1 MKLIKSTKANIN
13 YLAKVIDI
21 TNFLPHPNAERMKIA
36 QVGGY
41 KVCVGIDEPAGR
53 YVYFPVNSEIN
64 PNLLSYCNLYR
75 HTEKNANTEKA
86 GFFNDNGRV
95 TAIKLRGFPS
105 EGFLL
110 PYEQLENFIAD
121 TLNLKLDNIE
131 DNTDFDIASE
141 GNKEFWICKKY
152 IVVRHLTQGQSGS
165 GKRQKNISR
174 FNKVID
180 TQFHFHY
187 DTVRIQNDKWA
198 IAPNDLI
205 SLSEK
210 IHGTSGISTYVLC
223 KKRPTIWNKIKGWF
237 GSENTYYDYLYASR
251 TVVKNAFGV
260 VESIHPKFIN
270 SYSILNKFFSRT
282 RVKPINKGGYC
293 GCDIWAEADKI
304 VRPHLQK
311 GMTIYYEIVGFLP
324 TGGYIQKNY
333 DYGCVP
339 PEKDESFTHEKHFKV
354 RVYRIT
360 ITNVDGYV
368 HEFSAKEVQEW
379 CKAND
384 LIPVTEY
391 YYGYA
396 KDLYNIPIDDNWTD
410 AFWDTMA
417 NDKNFYMECNSP
429 SCINKVPHEGLVIKK
444 EDMRSRA
451 WKLKCFAF
459 LNGEQKEL
467 DAGIENIEDN
477 A

>member
-41 KVCVGIDEPAGR
+41 KVCVGIDEPIGR

-75 HTEKNANTEKA
+75 HTEKNTNTEKA

-110 PYEQLENFIAD
+110 PFEQLENFIAD
-121 TLNLKLDNIE
+121 TLNLKLSDIE
-131 DNTDFDIASE
+131 NNTDFDIAVE

-152 IVVRHLTQGQSGS
+152 IVVHQTAQGQSNS
-165 GKRQKNISR
+165 NKRQKKVAR

-180 TQFHFHY
+180 TQFHYHY
-187 DTVRIQNDKWA
+187 DTVRVQNDKWA
-198 IAPNDLI
+198 IAPDDMI
-205 SLSEK
+205 SVTEK
-210 IHGTSGISTYVLC
+210 VHGTSGISAYVLC
-223 KKRPTIWNKIKGWF
+223 KEKPSLINKIKGWF
-237 GSENTYYDYLYASR
+237 GNTNIKYDYLYSSR
-251 TVVKNAFGV
+251 SVIKNAT
-260 VESIHPKFIN
+260 ETTNP
-270 SYSILNKFFSRT
+270 
-282 RVKPINKGGYC
+282 GGYYS
-293 GCDIWAEADKI
+293 CDIWAEADKI
-304 VRPHLQK
+304 IRPHLQK

-324 TGGYIQKNY
+324 TGKYIQKNY
-333 DYGCVP
+333 DYGCIP
-339 PEKDESFTHEKHFKV
+339 PEAGEPFTHEKHFKV

-360 ITNVDGYV
+360 MVNVDGYI

-396 KDLYNIPIDDNWTD
+396 KDLYNIPVDDNWTD

-417 NDKNFYMECNSP
+417 NDKNFYMERNSP
-429 SCINKVPHEGLVIKK
+429 SCSNKVPHEGLVIKK

-467 DAGIENIEDN
+467 DAGEENIEDN

>member
-21 TNFLPHPNAERMKIA
+21 TNFLPHPNADRMKIA

-64 PNLLSYCNLYR
+64 PNILSYCNLYR

-121 TLNLKLDNIE
+121 TLNLKLSDIE
-131 DNTDFDIASE
+131 NNTDFDVAIE
-141 GNKEFWICKKY
+141 GDKEFWICKKY
-152 IVVRHLTQGQSGS
+152 IVVHHITQGQSNS
-165 GKRQKNISR
+165 NKRQKKVAR

-198 IAPNDLI
+198 ITPDDII
-205 SLSEK
+205 SITEK
-210 IHGTSGISTYVLC
+210 IHGTSGISAYVLC
-223 KKRPTIWNKIKGWF
+223 KKKPSLINKIKGWF
-237 GSENTYYDYLYASR
+237 GNTNIEYDYLYSSR
-251 TVVKNAFGV
+251 SVIKNAA
-260 VESIHPKFIN
+260 EATNP
-270 SYSILNKFFSRT
+270 
-282 RVKPINKGGYC
+282 GGYY

-324 TGGYIQKNY
+324 TGRYIQKNY
-333 DYGCVP
+333 DYGCIP
-339 PEKDESFTHEKHFKV
+339 PEAGELFTHEKHFKV

-360 ITNVDGYV
+360 MTNVDGYV

-379 CKAND
+379 CKVNN

-410 AFWDTMA
+410 TFWDTMA
-417 NDKNFYMECNSP
+417 NDKNFYMECDSP
-429 SCINKVPHEGLVIKK
+429 SCSNNVAHEGLVIKK
-444 EDMRSRA
+444 EDMISRA
-451 WKLKCFAF
+451 WKLKCFYF

-467 DAGIENIEDN
+467 DAGEENIEDN

>member
-21 TNFLPHPNAERMKIA
+21 TNFLPHPNADRMKIA

-121 TLNLKLDNIE
+121 TLNLKLSNVE
-131 DNTDFDIASE
+131 NNTDFDVAVE
-141 GNKEFWICKKY
+141 GNKELWICKKY
-152 IVVRHLTQGQSGS
+152 IVVHHISQGQSNS
-165 GKRQKNISR
+165 NKRQKKVAR

-198 IAPNDLI
+198 IIPNDLI
-205 SLSEK
+205 SITEK
-210 IHGTSGISTYVLC
+210 IHGTSGISAYVLC
-223 KKRPTIWNKIKGWF
+223 KKKPSLINKIKGWF
-237 GSENTYYDYLYASR
+237 GNTNIEYDYLYSSR
-251 TVVKNAFGV
+251 SVIKNAT
-260 VESIHPKFIN
+260 EITNP
-270 SYSILNKFFSRT
+270 
-282 RVKPINKGGYC
+282 GGYY

-304 VRPHLQK
+304 IRPHLQK

-324 TGGYIQKNY
+324 TGRYIQKNY

-339 PEKDESFTHEKHFKV
+339 PEAGEPFTHEKHFKV

-360 ITNVDGYV
+360 MTNVDGYV

-391 YYGYA
+391 FYGYA
-396 KDLYNIPIDDNWTD
+396 KDLYNIPIDNNWTD
-410 AFWDTMA
+410 TFWDTMA
-417 NDKNFYMECNSP
+417 NDKNFYMECDSP
-429 SCINKVPHEGLVIKK
+429 SCINKVAHEGLVIKK

-467 DAGIENIEDN
+467 DAGEENIEDN

>member
-1 MKLIKSTKANIN
+1 MKLTKATKANIN

-21 TNFLPHPNAERMKIA
+21 TNFLPHPNADRMKIA

-64 PNLLSYCNLYR
+64 SNLLSYCNLYR

-110 PYEQLENFIAD
+110 PFEQLENFIAD
-121 TLNLKLDNIE
+121 TLNLKLSNVE
-131 DNTDFDIASE
+131 NNTDFDIAVE
-141 GNKEFWICKKY
+141 GDKEFWICKKY
-152 IVVRHLTQGQSGS
+152 IVVHHTAQGQSNS
-165 GKRQKNISR
+165 NKRQKKVAR

-198 IAPNDLI
+198 IIPNDLI
-205 SLSEK
+205 SITEK
-210 IHGTSGISTYVLC
+210 IHGTSGISAYVLC
-223 KKRPTIWNKIKGWF
+223 KKKPTLINKIKKWF
-237 GSENTYYDYLYASR
+237 SDPGIEYDYLYASR
-251 TVVKNAFGV
+251 SVIKNAR
-260 VESIHPKFIN
+260 ETTHS
-270 SYSILNKFFSRT
+270 
-282 RVKPINKGGYC
+282 GGYY

-304 VRPHLQK
+304 FRPHLQK

-324 TGGYIQKNY
+324 TGRYIQKNY

-339 PEKDESFTHEKHFKV
+339 PEAGEPFTHEKHFKV

-360 ITNVDGYV
+360 MTNVDGYV

-391 YYGYA
+391 FYGYA
-396 KDLYNIPIDDNWTD
+396 KDLYNIPVDDNWTD
-410 AFWDTMA
+410 TFWDTMA
-417 NDKNFYMECNSP
+417 NDRNFYMECDSP
-429 SCINKVPHEGLVIKK
+429 SCINKVAHEGLVIKK
-444 EDMRSRA
+444 EDMISRA
-451 WKLKCFAF
+451 WKLKCFYF

-467 DAGIENIEDN
+467 DAGEENIEDN

>member
-41 KVCVGIDEPAGR
+41 KVCVGIDEPIGR

-75 HTEKNANTEKA
+75 HTEKNTNTEKA

-110 PYEQLENFIAD
+110 PFEQLENFIAD
-121 TLNLKLDNIE
+121 TLNLKLLDIE
-131 DNTDFDIASE
+131 NNTDFDIAVE

-152 IVVRHLTQGQSGS
+152 IVVHQTAQGQLNSN
-165 GKRQKNISR
+165 KRQKKVAR

-180 TQFHFHY
+180 TQFHYHY
-187 DTVRIQNDKWA
+187 DTVRVQNDKWA
-198 IAPNDLI
+198 IAPDDII
-205 SLSEK
+205 SVTEK
-210 IHGTSGISTYVLC
+210 VHGTSGISAYVLC
-223 KKRPTIWNKIKGWF
+223 KEKPSLINKIKGWF
-237 GSENTYYDYLYASR
+237 GNTNIKYDYLYSSR
-251 TVVKNAFGV
+251 SIIKNAT
-260 VESIHPKFIN
+260 ETTNP
-270 SYSILNKFFSRT
+270 
-282 RVKPINKGGYC
+282 GGYYS
-293 GCDIWAEADKI
+293 CDIWAEADKI
-304 VRPHLQK
+304 IRPHLQK

-324 TGGYIQKNY
+324 TGKYIQKNY
-333 DYGCVP
+333 DYGCIP
-339 PEKDESFTHEKHFKV
+339 PEAGEPFTHEKHFKV

-360 ITNVDGYV
+360 MVNVDGYI

-384 LIPVTEY
+384 LTPVTEY

-396 KDLYNIPIDDNWTD
+396 KDLYNIPVDDNWTD

-417 NDKNFYMECNSP
+417 NDKNFYMERNSP
-429 SCINKVPHEGLVIKK
+429 SCSNKVPHEGLVIKK

-467 DAGIENIEDN
+467 DAGEENIEDN

>member
-41 KVCVGIDEPAGR
+41 KVCVGIDEPIGR

-75 HTEKNANTEKA
+75 HTEKNTNTEKA

-110 PYEQLENFIAD
+110 PFEQLENFIAD
-121 TLNLKLDNIE
+121 TLNLKLSDIE
-131 DNTDFDIASE
+131 NNTDFDIAVE

-152 IVVRHLTQGQSGS
+152 IVVHQTAQGQPNSN
-165 GKRQKNISR
+165 KRQKKVAR

-180 TQFHFHY
+180 TQFHYHY
-187 DTVRIQNDKWA
+187 DTVRVQNDKWA
-198 IAPNDLI
+198 IVPDDII
-205 SLSEK
+205 SVTEK
-210 IHGTSGISTYVLC
+210 VHGTSGISAYVLC
-223 KKRPTIWNKIKGWF
+223 KEKPSLINKIKGWF
-237 GSENTYYDYLYASR
+237 GNTNIKYDYLYSSR
-251 TVVKNAFGV
+251 SVIKNAT
-260 VESIHPKFIN
+260 ETTNP
-270 SYSILNKFFSRT
+270 
-282 RVKPINKGGYC
+282 GGYYS
-293 GCDIWAEADKI
+293 CDIWAEADKI
-304 VRPHLQK
+304 IRPHLQK

-324 TGGYIQKNY
+324 TGKYIQKNY
-333 DYGCVP
+333 DYGCIP
-339 PEKDESFTHEKHFKV
+339 PEAGEPFTHEKHFKV

-360 ITNVDGYV
+360 MVNVDGYI

-384 LIPVTEY
+384 LTPVTEY

-396 KDLYNIPIDDNWTD
+396 KDLYNIPVDDNWTD

-417 NDKNFYMECNSP
+417 NDKNFYMERNSP
-429 SCINKVPHEGLVIKK
+429 SCSNKVPHEGLVIKK

>member
-53 YVYFPVNSEIN
+53 YIYFPVNSEIN

-75 HTEKNANTEKA
+75 HTEKNTNTEKA

-110 PYEQLENFIAD
+110 PYEQLENFISD

-141 GNKEFWICKKY
+141 ENKEFWICKKY
-152 IVVRHLTQGQSGS
+152 IVVHNFTSGQSNS
-165 GKRQKNISR
+165 NKKQKNISR

-198 IAPNDLI
+198 IIPNDLI
-205 SLSEK
+205 SITEK
-210 IHGTSGISTYVLC
+210 IHGTSGISAYVLC
-223 KKRPTIWNKIKGWF
+223 KKKPTLINKIKKWF
-237 GSENTYYDYLYASR
+237 SDPGIEYDYLYASR
-251 TVVKNAFGV
+251 SVIKNAT
-260 VESIHPKFIN
+260 ETTN
-270 SYSILNKFFSRT
+270 S
-282 RVKPINKGGYC
+282 GGYYS
-293 GCDIWAEADKI
+293 CDIWAEADKI
-304 VRPHLQK
+304 IRPHLQK

-324 TGGYIQKNY
+324 TGRYIQKNY

-339 PEKDESFTHEKHFKV
+339 PEAGEPFTHEKHFKV

-360 ITNVDGYV
+360 MTNVDGYV
-368 HEFSAKEVQEW
+368 HEFSAKEVQE
-379 CKAND
+379 
-384 LIPVTEY
+384 
-391 YYGYA
+391 
-396 KDLYNIPIDDNWTD
+396 
-410 AFWDTMA
+410 
-417 NDKNFYMECNSP
+417 
-429 SCINKVPHEGLVIKK
+429 
-444 EDMRSRA
+444 
-451 WKLKCFAF
+451 
-459 LNGEQKEL
+459 
-467 DAGIENIEDN
+467 
-477 A
+477 

>member
-13 YLAKVIDI
+13 YLAKVVNI

-36 QVGGY
+36 QAGGY
-41 KVCVGIDEPAGR
+41 KVCVGIDEPTGR

-64 PNLLSYCNLYR
+64 PHLLSYCNLYR

-121 TLNLKLDNIE
+121 TLNLKLINTE
-131 DNTDFDIASE
+131 DNTDFDVAVE
-141 GNKEFWICKKY
+141 KDKEFWICKKY
-152 IVVRHLTQGQSGS
+152 IIVHNISSEQSNS
-165 GKRQKNISR
+165 NKRQKRVSR

-180 TQFHFHY
+180 TQFKFHY

-198 IAPNDLI
+198 IEPNDLI
-205 SLSEK
+205 SITEK
-210 IHGTSGISTYVLC
+210 IHGTSGISAYVLC
-223 KKRPTIWNKIKGWF
+223 KKKPTLINKIKKWF
-237 GSENTYYDYLYASR
+237 GDPGIEYDYLYASR
-251 TVVKNAFGV
+251 SVIKNAT
-260 VESIHPKFIN
+260 ETTNP
-270 SYSILNKFFSRT
+270 
-282 RVKPINKGGYC
+282 GGYY
-293 GCDIWAEADKI
+293 GYDIWAEADKI
-304 VRPHLQK
+304 IRPHLQK

-324 TGGYIQKNY
+324 TGKYIQKNY
-333 DYGCVP
+333 DYECIS
-339 PEKDESFTHEKHFKV
+339 PEKGEPFTHEKHFKV

-360 ITNVDGYV
+360 MTNVDGYV

-379 CKAND
+379 CKTNN

-396 KDLYNIPIDDNWTD
+396 KDLYNIPVDDNWTD
-410 AFWDTMA
+410 IFWDTMA

-451 WKLKCFAF
+451 WKLKTFYF
-459 LNGEQKEL
+459 IRGESDDL
-467 DAGIENIEDN
+467 DAGISNIEDEN
-477 A
+477 

>member
-1 MKLIKSTKANIN
+1 MKLTKSTKANIN

-21 TNFLPHPNAERMKIA
+21 TNFLPHPNADRMKIA

-41 KVCVGIDEPAGR
+41 KVCVSIDEPAGR

-64 PNLLSYCNLYR
+64 PNILSYCNLYR

-110 PYEQLENFIAD
+110 PFEQLENFIAD
-121 TLNLKLDNIE
+121 TLNLKLSNVE
-131 DNTDFDIASE
+131 NNTDFDIAVE
-141 GNKEFWICKKY
+141 GDKEFWICKKY
-152 IVVRHLTQGQSGS
+152 IVVHHISQGQSNS
-165 GKRQKNISR
+165 NKRQKKVAR

-198 IAPNDLI
+198 IVPNDLI
-205 SLSEK
+205 SITEK
-210 IHGTSGISTYVLC
+210 IHGTSGISAYVLC
-223 KKRPTIWNKIKGWF
+223 KKKPSLINKIKGWF
-237 GSENTYYDYLYASR
+237 GNTNIEYDYLYSSR
-251 TVVKNAFGV
+251 SVIKNAT
-260 VESIHPKFIN
+260 EITNP
-270 SYSILNKFFSRT
+270 
-282 RVKPINKGGYC
+282 GGYY

-304 VRPHLQK
+304 IRPHLQK

-324 TGGYIQKNY
+324 TGRYIQKNY

-339 PEKDESFTHEKHFKV
+339 PEAGEPFTHEKHFKV

-360 ITNVDGYV
+360 MTNVDGYV

-391 YYGYA
+391 FYGYA
-396 KDLYNIPIDDNWTD
+396 KDLYNIPVDDNWTD
-410 AFWDTMA
+410 TFWDTMA

-429 SCINKVPHEGLVIKK
+429 SCINKVAHEGLVIKK

-467 DAGIENIEDN
+467 DAGEENIEDN

>member
-13 YLAKVIDI
+13 YLAKVVDI

-53 YVYFPVNSEIN
+53 YIYFPVNSEIN

-75 HTEKNANTEKA
+75 HAEKNANTEKA

-131 DNTDFDIASE
+131 NDTDFDVAVE

-152 IVVRHLTQGQSGS
+152 IIVHNLTSKQSTS
-165 GKRQKNISR
+165 NKRQKGVSR

-198 IAPNDLI
+198 ISPNDLI
-205 SLSEK
+205 SITEK
-210 IHGTSGISTYVLC
+210 IHGTSGISAYVLC
-223 KKRPTIWNKIKGWF
+223 KKKPTLINKIKKWF
-237 GSENTYYDYLYASR
+237 GDSGIQYDYLYASR
-251 TVVKNAFGV
+251 SVIKNAT
-260 VESIHPKFIN
+260 ETTNPS
-270 SYSILNKFFSRT
+270 
-282 RVKPINKGGYC
+282 GYYN
-293 GCDIWAEADKI
+293 CDIWAEADKI
-304 VRPHLQK
+304 IRPHLQK

-324 TGGYIQKNY
+324 TGSYIQKNY
-333 DYGCVP
+333 DYKCIS
-339 PEKDESFTHEKHFKV
+339 PEEGEPFTHEKHFKV

-360 ITNVDGYV
+360 MTNVDGYV

-379 CKAND
+379 CKANN

-391 YYGYA
+391 FYGYA

-410 AFWDTMA
+410 TFWDTMA

-444 EDMRSRA
+444 EDMISRA

>member
-41 KVCVGIDEPAGR
+41 KVCVGIDEPIGR

-75 HTEKNANTEKA
+75 HTEKNTNTEKA

-110 PYEQLENFIAD
+110 PFEQLENFIAD
-121 TLNLKLDNIE
+121 TLNLKLSDIE
-131 DNTDFDIASE
+131 NNTDFDIAVE

-152 IVVRHLTQGQSGS
+152 IVVHQTAQGQPNSN
-165 GKRQKNISR
+165 KRQKKVAR

-180 TQFHFHY
+180 TQFHYHY
-187 DTVRIQNDKWA
+187 DTVRVQNDKWA
-198 IAPNDLI
+198 IAPDDMI
-205 SLSEK
+205 SVTEK
-210 IHGTSGISTYVLC
+210 VHGTSGISAYVLC
-223 KKRPTIWNKIKGWF
+223 KEKPSLINKIKGWF
-237 GSENTYYDYLYASR
+237 GNTNIKYDYLYSSR
-251 TVVKNAFGV
+251 SVIKNAT
-260 VESIHPKFIN
+260 ETTNP
-270 SYSILNKFFSRT
+270 
-282 RVKPINKGGYC
+282 GGYYS
-293 GCDIWAEADKI
+293 CDIWAEADKI
-304 VRPHLQK
+304 IRPHLQK

-324 TGGYIQKNY
+324 TGKYIQKNY
-333 DYGCVP
+333 DYGCIP
-339 PEKDESFTHEKHFKV
+339 PEAGEPFTHEKHFKV

-360 ITNVDGYV
+360 MVNVDGYI

-396 KDLYNIPIDDNWTD
+396 KDLYNIPVDDNWTD

-417 NDKNFYMECNSP
+417 NDKNFYMERNSP
-429 SCINKVPHEGLVIKK
+429 SCSNKVPHEGLVIKK

-467 DAGIENIEDN
+467 DAGEENIEDN

>member
-41 KVCVGIDEPAGR
+41 KVCVGIDEPIGR

-75 HTEKNANTEKA
+75 HTEKNTNTEKA

-110 PYEQLENFIAD
+110 PFEQLENFIAD
-121 TLNLKLDNIE
+121 TLNLKLSDIE
-131 DNTDFDIASE
+131 NNTDFDIAVE
-141 GNKEFWICKKY
+141 GNKEFWICRKY
-152 IVVRHLTQGQSGS
+152 IVARHLTQGQSGS
-165 GKRQKNISR
+165 SKRQKKVAR

-180 TQFHFHY
+180 TQFHYHY
-187 DTVRIQNDKWA
+187 DTVRVQNDKWA
-198 IAPNDLI
+198 IAPDDMI
-205 SLSEK
+205 SVTEK
-210 IHGTSGISTYVLC
+210 VHGTSGISAYVLC
-223 KKRPTIWNKIKGWF
+223 KEKPSLINKIKGWF
-237 GSENTYYDYLYASR
+237 GNTNIKYDYLYSSR
-251 TVVKNAFGV
+251 SVIKNAT
-260 VESIHPKFIN
+260 ETTNP
-270 SYSILNKFFSRT
+270 
-282 RVKPINKGGYC
+282 GGYYS
-293 GCDIWAEADKI
+293 CDIWAEADKI
-304 VRPHLQK
+304 IRPHLRK

-324 TGGYIQKNY
+324 TGKYIQKNY

-339 PEKDESFTHEKHFKV
+339 PEAGEPFTHEKHFKV

-360 ITNVDGYV
+360 MVNVDGYI

-396 KDLYNIPIDDNWTD
+396 KDLYNIPVDDNWTD

-417 NDKNFYMECNSP
+417 NDKNFYMERNSP
-429 SCINKVPHEGLVIKK
+429 SCSNKVPHEGLVIKK

-467 DAGIENIEDN
+467 DAGEENIEDN

>member
-13 YLAKVIDI
+13 YLAKVVDI
-21 TNFLPHPNAERMKIA
+21 NSFLPHPNAERMKIA

-41 KVCVGIDEPAGR
+41 KVCVGIDEPTGR
-53 YVYFPVNSEIN
+53 YIYFPVNSEIN
-64 PNLLSYCNLYR
+64 PHLLSYCNLYR

-110 PYEQLENFIAD
+110 PYEQLENFIVD
-121 TLNLKLDNIE
+121 TLNLKLINTE
-131 DNTDFDIASE
+131 NNTDFDVAVE
-141 GNKEFWICKKY
+141 GSKEFWICKKY
-152 IVVRHLTQGQSGS
+152 IIVHNISSEQSS
-165 GKRQKNISR
+165 SNKRQKKVSR

-180 TQFHFHY
+180 TQFKFHY

-198 IAPNDLI
+198 IRPNDLI
-205 SLSEK
+205 SITEK
-210 IHGTSGISTYVLC
+210 IHGTSGISAYVLC
-223 KKRPTIWNKIKGWF
+223 KKKPTLINKIKKLF
-237 GSENTYYDYLYASR
+237 GDSGTEYDYLYASR
-251 TVVKNAFGV
+251 SVIKNAT
-260 VESIHPKFIN
+260 ETTNP
-270 SYSILNKFFSRT
+270 
-282 RVKPINKGGYC
+282 GGYY
-293 GCDIWAEADKI
+293 GCNIWAEADKI
-304 VRPHLQK
+304 IKPYLQK

-324 TGGYIQKNY
+324 TGKYIQKNY
-333 DYGCVP
+333 DYECTS
-339 PEKDESFTHEKHFKV
+339 PEKGEPFTHEKHFKV

-360 ITNVDGYV
+360 MTNVDGYV

-379 CKAND
+379 CKTNN

-396 KDLYNIPIDDNWTD
+396 KDLYNIPINDNWTD
-410 AFWDTMA
+410 VFWDTMA

>member
-13 YLAKVIDI
+13 YLAKIVDI
-21 TNFLPHPNAERMKIA
+21 TDFLQHPNAERMKIA

-41 KVCVGIDEPAGR
+41 KVCVGIDEPTGR

-110 PYEQLENFIAD
+110 PYEQLENFISD
-121 TLNLKLDNIE
+121 TLNLKLSNVEND
-131 DNTDFDIASE
+131 TDFDVAVE

-152 IVVRHLTQGQSGS
+152 IIVHNLTSTQSNS
-165 GKRQKNISR
+165 NRRQKR
-174 FNKVID
+174 VYCFNKVID

-198 IAPNDLI
+198 ISPNDLI
-205 SLSEK
+205 SITEK
-210 IHGTSGISTYVLC
+210 IHGTSGISAYVIC
-223 KKRPTIWNKIKGWF
+223 KKKPTLINKIKKWF
-237 GSENTYYDYLYASR
+237 GDSGTQYDYLYASR
-251 TVVKNAFGV
+251 SVIKNA
-260 VESIHPKFIN
+260 VETIN
-270 SYSILNKFFSRT
+270 
-282 RVKPINKGGYC
+282 PGGYYN
-293 GCDIWAEADKI
+293 CDIWAEADKI
-304 VRPHLQK
+304 IRPHLQK

-339 PEKDESFTHEKHFKV
+339 PEEGESFTHEKHFKV

-360 ITNVDGYV
+360 MTNVDGYV

-391 YYGYA
+391 FYGYA
-396 KDLYNIPIDDNWTD
+396 KDLYNIPVDDNWTD
-410 AFWDTMA
+410 VFWDTMA

-429 SCINKVPHEGLVIKK
+429 SCVNKVPHEGLVIKK

>member
-21 TNFLPHPNAERMKIA
+21 TNFLPHPNADRMKIA

-64 PNLLSYCNLYR
+64 PNILSYCNLYR

-121 TLNLKLDNIE
+121 TLNLKLSDIE
-131 DNTDFDIASE
+131 NNTDFDIAVE
-141 GNKEFWICKKY
+141 GDKEFWICKKY
-152 IVVRHLTQGQSGS
+152 IVVHHITQGQSNS
-165 GKRQKNISR
+165 NKRQKKVAR

-198 IAPNDLI
+198 IVPNDLI
-205 SLSEK
+205 SITEK
-210 IHGTSGISTYVLC
+210 IHGTSGISAYVLC
-223 KKRPTIWNKIKGWF
+223 KKKPSLINKIKGWF
-237 GSENTYYDYLYASR
+237 GNTNIEYDYLYSSR
-251 TVVKNAFGV
+251 SVIKNST
-260 VESIHPKFIN
+260 EITNP
-270 SYSILNKFFSRT
+270 
-282 RVKPINKGGYC
+282 GGYY

-304 VRPHLQK
+304 IRPHLQK
-311 GMTIYYEIVGFLP
+311 SMSVYYEIVGFLP
-324 TGGYIQKNY
+324 TGRYIQKNY

-339 PEKDESFTHEKHFKV
+339 PESGEPFTHEKHFKV

-360 ITNVDGYV
+360 MTNVDGYV

-391 YYGYA
+391 FYGYA

-410 AFWDTMA
+410 TFWDTMA
-417 NDKNFYMECNSP
+417 NDKNFYMECDSP
-429 SCINKVPHEGLVIKK
+429 SCINKVAHEGLVIKK
-444 EDMRSRA
+444 EDMISRA
-451 WKLKCFAF
+451 WKLKCFYF

-467 DAGIENIEDN
+467 DAGEENIEDN

>member
-13 YLAKVIDI
+13 YLAKVVDI
-21 TNFLPHPNAERMKIA
+21 NSFLPHPNAERMKIA

-41 KVCVGIDEPAGR
+41 KVCVGIDEPTGR
-53 YVYFPVNSEIN
+53 YIYFPVNSEIN
-64 PNLLSYCNLYR
+64 PHLLSYCNLYR

-110 PYEQLENFIAD
+110 PYEQLENFIVD
-121 TLNLKLDNIE
+121 TLNLKLINTE
-131 DNTDFDIASE
+131 NNTDFDVAVE

-152 IVVRHLTQGQSGS
+152 IIVHNISSEQSS
-165 GKRQKNISR
+165 SNKRQKKVSR

-180 TQFHFHY
+180 TQFKFHY

-198 IAPNDLI
+198 IGPNDLI
-205 SLSEK
+205 SITEK
-210 IHGTSGISTYVLC
+210 IHGTSGISAYVLC
-223 KKRPTIWNKIKGWF
+223 KKKPTLINKIKKLF
-237 GSENTYYDYLYASR
+237 GDSGTEYDYLYASR
-251 TVVKNAFGV
+251 SVIKNAT
-260 VESIHPKFIN
+260 ETTNP
-270 SYSILNKFFSRT
+270 
-282 RVKPINKGGYC
+282 GGYYD
-293 GCDIWAEADKI
+293 CDIWAEADKI
-304 VRPHLQK
+304 IRPHLQK

-324 TGGYIQKNY
+324 TGKYIQKNY
-333 DYGCVP
+333 DYECTS
-339 PEKDESFTHEKHFKV
+339 PEKEESFTHEKHFKV

-379 CKAND
+379 CKTNN

-410 AFWDTMA
+410 VFWDTMA

-444 EDMRSRA
+444 EDMKSRA

>member
-41 KVCVGIDEPAGR
+41 KVCVGIDEPIGR

-75 HTEKNANTEKA
+75 HTEKNTNTEKA

-110 PYEQLENFIAD
+110 PFEQLENFIAD
-121 TLNLKLDNIE
+121 TLNLKLSDIE
-131 DNTDFDIASE
+131 NNTDFDIAVE

-152 IVVRHLTQGQSGS
+152 IVARHLTQGQSGS
-165 GKRQKNISR
+165 GKRQKKVAR

-180 TQFHFHY
+180 TRFHYHY
-187 DTVRIQNDKWA
+187 DTVRVQNDKWA
-198 IAPNDLI
+198 IAPDDMI
-205 SLSEK
+205 SVTEK
-210 IHGTSGISTYVLC
+210 VHGTSGISADVLC
-223 KKRPTIWNKIKGWF
+223 KEKPSLINKIKGWF
-237 GSENTYYDYLYASR
+237 GNTNIKYDYLYSSR
-251 TVVKNAFGV
+251 SVIKNAT
-260 VESIHPKFIN
+260 ETTNP
-270 SYSILNKFFSRT
+270 
-282 RVKPINKGGYC
+282 GGYYN
-293 GCDIWAEADKI
+293 CDIWAEADKI
-304 VRPHLQK
+304 IRPHLQQ
-311 GMTIYYEIVGFLP
+311 GLPIYYEIVGFLP
-324 TGGYIQKNY
+324 PGKYIQKNY

-339 PEKDESFTHEKHFKV
+339 PEAGEPFTHEKHFKV

-360 ITNVDGYV
+360 MVNVDGYI

-396 KDLYNIPIDDNWTD
+396 KDLYNIPVDDNWTD

-417 NDKNFYMECNSP
+417 NDKNFYMERNSP
-429 SCINKVPHEGLVIKK
+429 SCSNKVPHEGLVIKK

-467 DAGIENIEDN
+467 DAGEENIEDN

>member
-13 YLAKVIDI
+13 YLAKVVDI
-21 TNFLPHPNAERMKIA
+21 TNFLQHPNAERMKIA

-53 YVYFPVNSEIN
+53 YIYFPVNSEIN

-75 HTEKNANTEKA
+75 HTEKNANTDKA

-131 DNTDFDIASE
+131 NDTDFDVAVE

-152 IVVRHLTQGQSGS
+152 IIVHNLTSKQSNS
-165 GKRQKNISR
+165 NKRQKGVSR

-198 IAPNDLI
+198 ISPNDLI
-205 SLSEK
+205 SITEK
-210 IHGTSGISTYVLC
+210 IHGTSGISAYVLC
-223 KKRPTIWNKIKGWF
+223 KKKPTLINKIKKLF
-237 GSENTYYDYLYASR
+237 GDSGIEYDYLYASR
-251 TVVKNAFGV
+251 SVIKNAT
-260 VESIHPKFIN
+260 ETTNP
-270 SYSILNKFFSRT
+270 
-282 RVKPINKGGYC
+282 GGYYN
-293 GCDIWAEADKI
+293 CDIWAEADKI
-304 VRPHLQK
+304 IRPHLQK

-324 TGGYIQKNY
+324 TGSYIQKNY

-339 PEKDESFTHEKHFKV
+339 PEEGESFTHEKHFKV

-360 ITNVDGYV
+360 MTNVDGYV

-379 CKAND
+379 CKANN

-391 YYGYA
+391 FYGYA
-396 KDLYNIPIDDNWTD
+396 KDLYNIPVDDNWTD
-410 AFWDTMA
+410 VFWDTMA
-417 NDKNFYMECNSP
+417 NDKNFYMEYNSP

-444 EDMRSRA
+444 EDMISRA

>member
-41 KVCVGIDEPAGR
+41 KVCVGIDEPIGR

-75 HTEKNANTEKA
+75 HTEKNTNTEKA

-110 PYEQLENFIAD
+110 PFEQLENFIAD
-121 TLNLKLDNIE
+121 TLNLKLSDIE
-131 DNTDFDIASE
+131 NNTDFDIAVE

-152 IVVRHLTQGQSGS
+152 IVVHQTAQGQPNSN
-165 GKRQKNISR
+165 KRQKKVAR

-180 TQFHFHY
+180 TQFHYHY
-187 DTVRIQNDKWA
+187 DTVRVQNDKWA
-198 IAPNDLI
+198 IAPDDII
-205 SLSEK
+205 SVTEK
-210 IHGTSGISTYVLC
+210 VHGTSGISAYVLC
-223 KKRPTIWNKIKGWF
+223 KEKPSLINKIKGWF
-237 GSENTYYDYLYASR
+237 GNTNIKYDYLYSSR
-251 TVVKNAFGV
+251 SVIKNAT
-260 VESIHPKFIN
+260 ETTNP
-270 SYSILNKFFSRT
+270 
-282 RVKPINKGGYC
+282 GGYYS
-293 GCDIWAEADKI
+293 CDIWAEADKI
-304 VRPHLQK
+304 IRPHLQK

-324 TGGYIQKNY
+324 TGKYIQKNY

-339 PEKDESFTHEKHFKV
+339 PEAGEPFTHEKHFKV

-360 ITNVDGYV
+360 MINVDGYI

-396 KDLYNIPIDDNWTD
+396 KDLYNIPVDDSWTD

-417 NDKNFYMECNSP
+417 NDKNFYMERNSP
-429 SCINKVPHEGLVIKK
+429 SCSNKVPHEGLVIKK

-467 DAGIENIEDN
+467 DAGEENIEDN

>member
-41 KVCVGIDEPAGR
+41 KVCVGIDEPIGR

-75 HTEKNANTEKA
+75 HTEKNTNTEKA

-110 PYEQLENFIAD
+110 PFEQLENFIAD
-121 TLNLKLDNIE
+121 TLNLKLSDIE
-131 DNTDFDIASE
+131 NNTDFDIAVE

-152 IVVRHLTQGQSGS
+152 IVVHQTAQGQPNSN
-165 GKRQKNISR
+165 KRQKKVAR

-180 TQFHFHY
+180 TQFHYHY
-187 DTVRIQNDKWA
+187 DTVRVQNDKWA
-198 IAPNDLI
+198 IAPDDII
-205 SLSEK
+205 SVTEK
-210 IHGTSGISTYVLC
+210 VHGTSGISAYVLC
-223 KKRPTIWNKIKGWF
+223 KEKPSLINKIKGWF
-237 GSENTYYDYLYASR
+237 GNTNIKYDYLYSSR
-251 TVVKNAFGV
+251 SVIKNAT
-260 VESIHPKFIN
+260 ETTNP
-270 SYSILNKFFSRT
+270 
-282 RVKPINKGGYC
+282 GGYYS
-293 GCDIWAEADKI
+293 CDIWAEADKI
-304 VRPHLQK
+304 IRPHLQK

-324 TGGYIQKNY
+324 TGKYIQKNY

-339 PEKDESFTHEKHFKV
+339 SEAGEPFTHEKHFKV

-360 ITNVDGYV
+360 MVNVDGYI

-384 LIPVTEY
+384 LTPVTEY

-396 KDLYNIPIDDNWTD
+396 KDLYNIPVDDNWTD

-417 NDKNFYMECNSP
+417 NDKNFYMERNSP
-429 SCINKVPHEGLVIKK
+429 SCSNKVPHEGLVIKK

-467 DAGIENIEDN
+467 DAGEENIEDN

>member
-41 KVCVGIDEPAGR
+41 KVCVGIDEPIGR

-75 HTEKNANTEKA
+75 HTEKNTNTEKA

-110 PYEQLENFIAD
+110 PFEQLENFIAD
-121 TLNLKLDNIE
+121 TLNLKLSDIE
-131 DNTDFDIASE
+131 NNTDFDIAVE
-141 GNKEFWICKKY
+141 GNKEYWICKKY
-152 IVVRHLTQGQSGS
+152 IVVHQTAQGQPNSN
-165 GKRQKNISR
+165 KRQKKVAR

-180 TQFHFHY
+180 TQFHYHY
-187 DTVRIQNDKWA
+187 DTVRVQNDKWA
-198 IAPNDLI
+198 IAPDDII
-205 SLSEK
+205 SVTEK
-210 IHGTSGISTYVLC
+210 VHGTSGISAYVLC
-223 KKRPTIWNKIKGWF
+223 KEKPSLINKIKGWF
-237 GSENTYYDYLYASR
+237 GNTNIKYDYLYSSR
-251 TVVKNAFGV
+251 SVIKNAT
-260 VESIHPKFIN
+260 ETTNP
-270 SYSILNKFFSRT
+270 
-282 RVKPINKGGYC
+282 GGYYS
-293 GCDIWAEADKI
+293 CDIWAEADKI
-304 VRPHLQK
+304 IRPHLQK

-324 TGGYIQKNY
+324 TGKYIQKNY

-339 PEKDESFTHEKHFKV
+339 PEAGEPFTHEKHFKV

-360 ITNVDGYV
+360 MVNVDGYI

-396 KDLYNIPIDDNWTD
+396 KDLYNIPVDDNWTD

-417 NDKNFYMECNSP
+417 NDKNFYMERNSP
-429 SCINKVPHEGLVIKK
+429 SCSNKVPHEGLVIKK

-467 DAGIENIEDN
+467 DAGEENIEDN

>member
-13 YLAKVIDI
+13 YLAKVVDI
-21 TNFLPHPNAERMKIA
+21 NNFLPHPNAERMKIA

-41 KVCVGIDEPAGR
+41 KVCVGIDEPIGR

-75 HTEKNANTEKA
+75 HTEKNTNTEKA

-110 PYEQLENFIAD
+110 PFEQLENFIAD
-121 TLNLKLDNIE
+121 TLNLKLSDIE
-131 DNTDFDIASE
+131 NNTDFDIAVE

-152 IVVRHLTQGQSGS
+152 IVVHQTAQGQPNSN
-165 GKRQKNISR
+165 KRQKKVAR

-180 TQFHFHY
+180 TQFHYHY
-187 DTVRIQNDKWA
+187 DTVRVQNDKWA
-198 IAPNDLI
+198 IVPDDII
-205 SLSEK
+205 SVTEK
-210 IHGTSGISTYVLC
+210 VHGTSGISAYVLC
-223 KKRPTIWNKIKGWF
+223 KEKPSLINKIKGWF
-237 GSENTYYDYLYASR
+237 GNTNIKYDYLYSSR
-251 TVVKNAFGV
+251 SVIKNAT
-260 VESIHPKFIN
+260 ETTNP
-270 SYSILNKFFSRT
+270 
-282 RVKPINKGGYC
+282 GGYYS
-293 GCDIWAEADKI
+293 CDIWAEADKI
-304 VRPHLQK
+304 IRPHLQK

-324 TGGYIQKNY
+324 TGKYIQKNY
-333 DYGCVP
+333 DYGCIP
-339 PEKDESFTHEKHFKV
+339 PEAGEPFTHEKHFKV

-360 ITNVDGYV
+360 MINVDGYI

-396 KDLYNIPIDDNWTD
+396 KDLYNIPVDDNWTD

-417 NDKNFYMECNSP
+417 NDKNFYMERNSP
-429 SCINKVPHEGLVIKK
+429 SCSNKVPHEGLVIKK

-467 DAGIENIEDN
+467 DAGEENIEDN

>member
-41 KVCVGIDEPAGR
+41 KVCVGIDEPIGR

-75 HTEKNANTEKA
+75 HTEKNTNTEKA

-110 PYEQLENFIAD
+110 PFEQLENFIAD
-121 TLNLKLDNIE
+121 TLNLKLSDIE
-131 DNTDFDIASE
+131 NNTDFDIAVE
-141 GNKEFWICKKY
+141 GNKEFWICRKY
-152 IVVRHLTQGQSGS
+152 IVARHLTQGQSDS
-165 GKRQKNISR
+165 GKRQKKVAR

-180 TQFHFHY
+180 TQFHYHY
-187 DTVRIQNDKWA
+187 DTVRVQNDKWA
-198 IAPNDLI
+198 IAPDDMI
-205 SLSEK
+205 SVTEK
-210 IHGTSGISTYVLC
+210 VHGTSGISAYVLC
-223 KKRPTIWNKIKGWF
+223 KEKPSLINKIKGWF
-237 GSENTYYDYLYASR
+237 GNTNIKYDYLYSSR
-251 TVVKNAFGV
+251 SVIKNAT
-260 VESIHPKFIN
+260 ETTNP
-270 SYSILNKFFSRT
+270 
-282 RVKPINKGGYC
+282 GGYYS
-293 GCDIWAEADKI
+293 CDIWAEADKI
-304 VRPHLQK
+304 IRPHLQK

-324 TGGYIQKNY
+324 TGKYIQKNY
-333 DYGCVP
+333 DYGCIP
-339 PEKDESFTHEKHFKV
+339 PEAGEPFTHEKHFKV

-360 ITNVDGYV
+360 MVNVDGYI

-396 KDLYNIPIDDNWTD
+396 KDLYNIPVDDNWTD

-417 NDKNFYMECNSP
+417 NDKNFYMERNSP
-429 SCINKVPHEGLVIKK
+429 SCSNKVPHEGLVIKK

-467 DAGIENIEDN
+467 DAGEENIEDN

>member
-41 KVCVGIDEPAGR
+41 KVCVGIDEPIGR

-75 HTEKNANTEKA
+75 HTEKNTNTEKA

-110 PYEQLENFIAD
+110 PFEQLENFIAD
-121 TLNLKLDNIE
+121 TLNLKLSDIE
-131 DNTDFDIASE
+131 NNTDFDIAVE

-152 IVVRHLTQGQSGS
+152 IVVHQTAQGQPNSN
-165 GKRQKNISR
+165 KRQKKVAR

-180 TQFHFHY
+180 TQFHYHY
-187 DTVRIQNDKWA
+187 DTVRVQNDKWA
-198 IAPNDLI
+198 IAPDDMI
-205 SLSEK
+205 SVTEK
-210 IHGTSGISTYVLC
+210 VHGTSGISAYVLC
-223 KKRPTIWNKIKGWF
+223 KEKPSLINKIKGWF
-237 GSENTYYDYLYASR
+237 GNTNIKYDYLYSSR
-251 TVVKNAFGV
+251 SVIKNAT
-260 VESIHPKFIN
+260 ETTNP
-270 SYSILNKFFSRT
+270 
-282 RVKPINKGGYC
+282 GGYYS
-293 GCDIWAEADKI
+293 CDIWAEADKI
-304 VRPHLQK
+304 IRPHLQK

-324 TGGYIQKNY
+324 TGKYIQKNY
-333 DYGCVP
+333 DYGCIP
-339 PEKDESFTHEKHFKV
+339 PEAGEPFTHEKHFKV

-360 ITNVDGYV
+360 MVNIDGYI

-396 KDLYNIPIDDNWTD
+396 KDLYNIPVDDNWTD

-417 NDKNFYMECNSP
+417 NDKNFYMERNSP
-429 SCINKVPHEGLVIKK
+429 SCSNKVPHEGLVIKK

-467 DAGIENIEDN
+467 DAGEENIEDN

>member
-13 YLAKVIDI
+13 YLAKIIDI

-121 TLNLKLDNIE
+121 TLNLKLLDIE
-131 DNTDFDIASE
+131 NNTDFDIAVE
-141 GNKEFWICKKY
+141 GDKEFWICRKY
-152 IVVRHLTQGQSGS
+152 IVVHHTTSGQPNSN
-165 GKRQKNISR
+165 KRQKKVKC
-174 FNKVID
+174 FNKVIN

-198 IAPNDLI
+198 ISPNDLI
-205 SLSEK
+205 SITEK
-210 IHGTSGISTYVLC
+210 IHGTSGISAYVLC
-223 KKRPTIWNKIKGWF
+223 KKKPTLINKIKSWF
-237 GSENTYYDYLYASR
+237 GNPNIEYDYLYASR
-251 TVVKNAFGV
+251 SVIKNAT
-260 VESIHPKFIN
+260 ETTNP
-270 SYSILNKFFSRT
+270 
-282 RVKPINKGGYC
+282 GGYYSC
-293 GCDIWAEADKI
+293 NIWAEADKI

-324 TGGYIQKNY
+324 TGKYIQKNY
-333 DYGCVP
+333 DYGCVF
-339 PEKDESFTHEKHFKV
+339 PEIGESFTHEKHFKV

-360 ITNVDGYV
+360 ITNADGYV

-379 CKAND
+379 CKGND

-391 YYGYA
+391 FYGYA
-396 KDLYNIPIDDNWTD
+396 KDLYDIPVDDNWTD

>member
-41 KVCVGIDEPAGR
+41 KVCVGIDEPIGR

-75 HTEKNANTEKA
+75 HTEKNTNTEKA

-110 PYEQLENFIAD
+110 PFEQLENFIAD
-121 TLNLKLDNIE
+121 TLNLKLSDIE
-131 DNTDFDIASE
+131 NNTDFDIAVE
-141 GNKEFWICKKY
+141 GDKEFWICKKY
-152 IVVRHLTQGQSGS
+152 IVVHHTTPGQSS
-165 GKRQKNISR
+165 SNKRQKKVAR

-180 TQFHFHY
+180 TQFHYHY
-187 DTVRIQNDKWA
+187 DTVRVQNDKWA
-198 IAPNDLI
+198 IAPDDII
-205 SLSEK
+205 SVTEK
-210 IHGTSGISTYVLC
+210 VHGTSGISAYVLC
-223 KKRPTIWNKIKGWF
+223 KEKPSLINKIKGWF
-237 GSENTYYDYLYASR
+237 GNTNIKYDYLYSSR
-251 TVVKNAFGV
+251 SVIKNAT
-260 VESIHPKFIN
+260 ETTNP
-270 SYSILNKFFSRT
+270 
-282 RVKPINKGGYC
+282 GGYYS
-293 GCDIWAEADKI
+293 CDIWAEADKI
-304 VRPHLQK
+304 IRPHLQK

-324 TGGYIQKNY
+324 TGKYIQKNY

-339 PEKDESFTHEKHFKV
+339 SEAGEPFTHEKHFKV

-360 ITNVDGYV
+360 MVNVDGYI

-384 LIPVTEY
+384 LTPVTEY

-396 KDLYNIPIDDNWTD
+396 KDLYNIPVDDNWTD

-417 NDKNFYMECNSP
+417 NDKNFYMERNSP
-429 SCINKVPHEGLVIKK
+429 SCSNKVPHEGLVIKK

-467 DAGIENIEDN
+467 DAGEEKIEDN

>member
-41 KVCVGIDEPAGR
+41 KVCVGIDEPIGR

-75 HTEKNANTEKA
+75 HTEKNTNTEKA

-110 PYEQLENFIAD
+110 PFEQLENFIAD
-121 TLNLKLDNIE
+121 TLNLKLSDIE
-131 DNTDFDIASE
+131 NNTDFDIAVE
-141 GNKEFWICKKY
+141 GNKEFWICRKY
-152 IVVRHLTQGQSGS
+152 IVARHLTQGQSGS
-165 GKRQKNISR
+165 GKRQKKVAR

-180 TQFHFHY
+180 TQFHYHY
-187 DTVRIQNDKWA
+187 DTVRVQNDKWA
-198 IAPNDLI
+198 IAPDDMI
-205 SLSEK
+205 SVTEK
-210 IHGTSGISTYVLC
+210 VHGTSGISAYVLC
-223 KKRPTIWNKIKGWF
+223 KEKPSLINKIKGWF
-237 GSENTYYDYLYASR
+237 GNTNIKYDYLYSSR
-251 TVVKNAFGV
+251 SVIKNAT
-260 VESIHPKFIN
+260 ETTNP
-270 SYSILNKFFSRT
+270 
-282 RVKPINKGGYC
+282 GGYYS
-293 GCDIWAEADKI
+293 CDIWAEADKI
-304 VRPHLQK
+304 IRPHLQK

-324 TGGYIQKNY
+324 TGKYIQKNY

-339 PEKDESFTHEKHFKV
+339 PEAGEPFTHEKHFKV

-360 ITNVDGYV
+360 MVNVDGYI

-396 KDLYNIPIDDNWTD
+396 KDLYNIPVDDNWTD

-417 NDKNFYMECNSP
+417 NDKNFYMERNSP
-429 SCINKVPHEGLVIKK
+429 SCSNKVPHEGLVIKK

-467 DAGIENIEDN
+467 DAGEENIEDN

>member
-41 KVCVGIDEPAGR
+41 KVCVGIDEPIGR

-64 PNLLSYCNLYR
+64 PSLLSYCNLYR
-75 HTEKNANTEKA
+75 HTEKNTNTEKA

-110 PYEQLENFIAD
+110 PFEQLENFIAN
-121 TLNLKLDNIE
+121 TLNLKLSDIE
-131 DNTDFDIASE
+131 NNTDFDIAVE
-141 GNKEFWICKKY
+141 GNKEFWICRKY
-152 IVVRHLTQGQSGS
+152 IVVHQTAQGQPNSN
-165 GKRQKNISR
+165 KRQKKVAR

-180 TQFHFHY
+180 TQFHYHY
-187 DTVRIQNDKWA
+187 DTVRVQNDKWA
-198 IAPNDLI
+198 IAPDDMI
-205 SLSEK
+205 SVTEK
-210 IHGTSGISTYVLC
+210 VHGTSGISAYVLC
-223 KKRPTIWNKIKGWF
+223 KEKPSLINKIKGWF
-237 GSENTYYDYLYASR
+237 GNTNIKYDYLYSSR
-251 TVVKNAFGV
+251 SVIKNAT
-260 VESIHPKFIN
+260 ETTNP
-270 SYSILNKFFSRT
+270 
-282 RVKPINKGGYC
+282 GGYYS
-293 GCDIWAEADKI
+293 CDIWAEADKI
-304 VRPHLQK
+304 IRPHLQK

-324 TGGYIQKNY
+324 TGKYIQKNY
-333 DYGCVP
+333 DYGCIP
-339 PEKDESFTHEKHFKV
+339 PEAGEPFTHEKHFKV

-360 ITNVDGYV
+360 MVNVDGYI

-384 LIPVTEY
+384 LTPVTEY

-396 KDLYNIPIDDNWTD
+396 KDLYNIPVDDNWTD

-417 NDKNFYMECNSP
+417 NDKNFYMERNSP
-429 SCINKVPHEGLVIKK
+429 SCSNKVPHEGLVIKK

-467 DAGIENIEDN
+467 DAGEENIEDN

>member
-1 MKLIKSTKANIN
+1 MKLIKSAKANIN
-13 YLAKVIDI
+13 YLAKVVDI
-21 TNFLPHPNAERMKIA
+21 TDFLQHPNAERMKIA

-41 KVCVGIDEPAGR
+41 KVCVGIDEPIGR

-75 HTEKNANTEKA
+75 HTEKNTNTEKA

-110 PYEQLENFIAD
+110 PFEQLENFIAD
-121 TLNLKLDNIE
+121 TLNLKLSDIE
-131 DNTDFDIASE
+131 NNTDFDIAVE

-152 IVVRHLTQGQSGS
+152 IVTRHLTQGQSGS
-165 GKRQKNISR
+165 GKRQKNVVR

-180 TQFHFHY
+180 TQFHYHY
-187 DTVRIQNDKWA
+187 DTVRVQNDKWA
-198 IAPNDLI
+198 IAPDDMI
-205 SLSEK
+205 SVTEK
-210 IHGTSGISTYVLC
+210 VHGTSGISAYVLC
-223 KKRPTIWNKIKGWF
+223 KKKPSLTNKIKSWF
-237 GSENTYYDYLYASR
+237 GNPKIEYDYLYSSR
-251 TVVKNAFGV
+251 SVIKNA
-260 VESIHPKFIN
+260 VETTDP
-270 SYSILNKFFSRT
+270 
-282 RVKPINKGGYC
+282 GGYY

-304 VRPHLQK
+304 IRPHLQK

-324 TGGYIQKNY
+324 TGKYIQKNY

-339 PEKDESFTHEKHFKV
+339 PEAGESFTHEKHFKV

-360 ITNVDGYV
+360 MINVDGYI

-396 KDLYNIPIDDNWTD
+396 KNLYNIPVDDNWTD
-410 AFWDTMA
+410 TFWDTMA

-429 SCINKVPHEGLVIKK
+429 SCSNKVPHEGLVIKK

-467 DAGIENIEDN
+467 DAGEENIEDN

>member
-13 YLAKVIDI
+13 YLAKVVDI
-21 TNFLPHPNAERMKIA
+21 TNFLQHPNAERMKIA

-53 YVYFPVNSEIN
+53 YIYFPVNSEIN

-75 HTEKNANTEKA
+75 HTEKNTNTEKA

-95 TAIKLRGFPS
+95 IAIKLRGFPS

-121 TLNLKLDNIE
+121 TLNLKLSDIE
-131 DNTDFDIASE
+131 NDTDFDVAVE

-152 IVVRHLTQGQSGS
+152 IIVHNLTSKQPTSN
-165 GKRQKNISR
+165 KRQKGVSR

-198 IAPNDLI
+198 ISPNDLI
-205 SLSEK
+205 SITEK
-210 IHGTSGISTYVLC
+210 IHGTSGISAYVLC
-223 KKRPTIWNKIKGWF
+223 KKKPTLINKIKKLF
-237 GSENTYYDYLYASR
+237 GDSGIEYDYLYASR
-251 TVVKNAFGV
+251 SVIKNAA
-260 VESIHPKFIN
+260 ETIN
-270 SYSILNKFFSRT
+270 
-282 RVKPINKGGYC
+282 PDGYYN
-293 GCDIWAEADKI
+293 CDIWAEADKI
-304 VRPHLQK
+304 IRPHLQK

-324 TGGYIQKNY
+324 TGSYIQKNY

-339 PEKDESFTHEKHFKV
+339 PEEGESFTHEKHFKV

-360 ITNVDGYV
+360 MTNVDGYV

-379 CKAND
+379 CKANN

-391 YYGYA
+391 FYGYA
-396 KDLYNIPIDDNWTD
+396 KDLYNIPVDDNWTD
-410 AFWDTMA
+410 TFWDTMA
-417 NDKNFYMECNSP
+417 NDKNFYMEYNSP

-444 EDMRSRA
+444 EDMISRA

>member
-1 MKLIKSTKANIN
+1 MKLIKSAKANIN

-41 KVCVGIDEPAGR
+41 KVCVGIDEPIGR

-75 HTEKNANTEKA
+75 HTEKNTNTEKA

-110 PYEQLENFIAD
+110 PFEQLENFIAD
-121 TLNLKLDNIE
+121 TLNLKLSDIE
-131 DNTDFDIASE
+131 NNTDFDIAVE

-152 IVVRHLTQGQSGS
+152 IVVHQTAQGQSNS
-165 GKRQKNISR
+165 NKRQKKVAR

-180 TQFHFHY
+180 TQFHYHY
-187 DTVRIQNDKWA
+187 DTVRVQNDKWA
-198 IAPNDLI
+198 IAPDDMI
-205 SLSEK
+205 SVTEK
-210 IHGTSGISTYVLC
+210 VHGTSGISAYVLC
-223 KKRPTIWNKIKGWF
+223 KEKPSLINKIKGWF
-237 GSENTYYDYLYASR
+237 GNTNIKYDYLYSSR
-251 TVVKNAFGV
+251 SVIKNAT
-260 VESIHPKFIN
+260 ETTNP
-270 SYSILNKFFSRT
+270 
-282 RVKPINKGGYC
+282 GGYYS
-293 GCDIWAEADKI
+293 CDIWAEADKVI
-304 VRPHLQK
+304 RPHLQK

-324 TGGYIQKNY
+324 TGKYIQKNY
-333 DYGCVP
+333 DYGCIP
-339 PEKDESFTHEKHFKV
+339 PEAGEPFTHEKHFKV

-360 ITNVDGYV
+360 MVNVDGYI

-396 KDLYNIPIDDNWTD
+396 KDLYNIPVDDNWTD

-429 SCINKVPHEGLVIKK
+429 SCSNKVPHEGLVIKK

-467 DAGIENIEDN
+467 DAGEENIEDN

>member
-41 KVCVGIDEPAGR
+41 KVCVGIDEPIGR

-75 HTEKNANTEKA
+75 HTEKNTNTEKA

-110 PYEQLENFIAD
+110 PFEQLENFIAD
-121 TLNLKLDNIE
+121 TLNLKLSDIE
-131 DNTDFDIASE
+131 NNTDFDIAVE
-141 GNKEFWICKKY
+141 GDKEFWICKKY
-152 IVVRHLTQGQSGS
+152 IVVHHTTPGQSS
-165 GKRQKNISR
+165 SNKRQKKVAR

-198 IAPNDLI
+198 IIPNDLI
-205 SLSEK
+205 SITEK
-210 IHGTSGISTYVLC
+210 IHGTSGISAYVLC
-223 KKRPTIWNKIKGWF
+223 KKKPTLINKIKKWF
-237 GSENTYYDYLYASR
+237 SDPGIEYDYLYASR
-251 TVVKNAFGV
+251 SVIKNAT
-260 VESIHPKFIN
+260 ETTN
-270 SYSILNKFFSRT
+270 S
-282 RVKPINKGGYC
+282 GGYY

-304 VRPHLQK
+304 IRPHLQK

-324 TGGYIQKNY
+324 TGRYIQKNY

-339 PEKDESFTHEKHFKV
+339 PEAGEPFTHEKHFKV

-360 ITNVDGYV
+360 MTNVDGYV

-391 YYGYA
+391 FYGYA
-396 KDLYNIPIDDNWTD
+396 KDLYNIPVDDNWTD
-410 AFWDTMA
+410 TFWDTMA
-417 NDKNFYMECNSP
+417 NDKNFYMECDSP
-429 SCINKVPHEGLVIKK
+429 SCINKVAHEGLVIKK
-444 EDMRSRA
+444 EDMISRA
-451 WKLKCFAF
+451 WKLKCFYF

-467 DAGIENIEDN
+467 DAGEENIEDN

>member
-41 KVCVGIDEPAGR
+41 KVCVGIDEPIGR

-75 HTEKNANTEKA
+75 HTEKNTNTEKA

-110 PYEQLENFIAD
+110 PFEQLENFIAD
-121 TLNLKLDNIE
+121 TLNLKLSDIE
-131 DNTDFDIASE
+131 NNTDFDIAVE
-141 GNKEFWICKKY
+141 GNKEFWICRKY
-152 IVVRHLTQGQSGS
+152 IVARHLTQGQSGS
-165 GKRQKNISR
+165 GKRQKKVAR

-180 TQFHFHY
+180 TQFHYHY
-187 DTVRIQNDKWA
+187 DTVRVQNDKWA
-198 IAPNDLI
+198 IAPDDMI
-205 SLSEK
+205 SVTEK
-210 IHGTSGISTYVLC
+210 VHGTSGISAYVLC
-223 KKRPTIWNKIKGWF
+223 KEKPSLINKIKGWF
-237 GSENTYYDYLYASR
+237 GNTNIKYDYLYSSR
-251 TVVKNAFGV
+251 SVIKNAT
-260 VESIHPKFIN
+260 ETTNP
-270 SYSILNKFFSRT
+270 
-282 RVKPINKGGYC
+282 GGYYS
-293 GCDIWAEADKI
+293 CDIWAEADKI
-304 VRPHLQK
+304 IRPHLQK

-324 TGGYIQKNY
+324 TGKYIQKNY
-333 DYGCVP
+333 DYGCIP
-339 PEKDESFTHEKHFKV
+339 PEAGEPFTHEKHFKV

-360 ITNVDGYV
+360 MVNVDGYI

-396 KDLYNIPIDDNWTD
+396 KDLYNIPVDDNWTD

-417 NDKNFYMECNSP
+417 NDKNFYMERNSP
-429 SCINKVPHEGLVIKK
+429 SCSNKVPHEGLVIKK

-467 DAGIENIEDN
+467 DAGEENIEDN

>member
-41 KVCVGIDEPAGR
+41 KVCVGIDEPIGR

-75 HTEKNANTEKA
+75 HTEKNTNTEKA

-110 PYEQLENFIAD
+110 PFEQLENFIAD
-121 TLNLKLDNIE
+121 TLNLKLSDIE
-131 DNTDFDIASE
+131 NNTDFDIAVE

-152 IVVRHLTQGQSGS
+152 IVVHQTAQGQPNSN
-165 GKRQKNISR
+165 KRQKKVAR

-180 TQFHFHY
+180 TQFHYHY
-187 DTVRIQNDKWA
+187 DTVRVQNDKWA
-198 IAPNDLI
+198 IAPDDII
-205 SLSEK
+205 SVTEK
-210 IHGTSGISTYVLC
+210 VHGTSGISAYVLC
-223 KKRPTIWNKIKGWF
+223 KEKPSLINKIKGWF
-237 GSENTYYDYLYASR
+237 GNTNIKYDYLYSSR
-251 TVVKNAFGV
+251 SVIKNAT
-260 VESIHPKFIN
+260 ETTNP
-270 SYSILNKFFSRT
+270 
-282 RVKPINKGGYC
+282 GGYYS
-293 GCDIWAEADKI
+293 CDIWAEADKI
-304 VRPHLQK
+304 IRPHLKK

-324 TGGYIQKNY
+324 TGKYIQKNY

-339 PEKDESFTHEKHFKV
+339 PEAGEPFTHEKHFKV

-360 ITNVDGYV
+360 MVNVDGYI

-396 KDLYNIPIDDNWTD
+396 KDLYNIPVDDNWTD

-417 NDKNFYMECNSP
+417 NDKNFYMERNSP
-429 SCINKVPHEGLVIKK
+429 SCSNKVPHEGLVIKK

-467 DAGIENIEDN
+467 DAGEENIEDN

>member
-21 TNFLPHPNAERMKIA
+21 TNFLPHPNADRMKIA

-53 YVYFPVNSEIN
+53 YIYFPVNSEIN

-110 PYEQLENFIAD
+110 PYKQLENFIAD
-121 TLNLKLDNIE
+121 TLNLKLSNIE
-131 DNTDFDIASE
+131 NNTDFDIAAE

-152 IVVRHLTQGQSGS
+152 IVVHHISQGQSNS
-165 GKRQKNISR
+165 NKRQKKVAR

-198 IAPNDLI
+198 IIPNDLI
-205 SLSEK
+205 SITEK
-210 IHGTSGISTYVLC
+210 IHGTSGISAYILC
-223 KKRPTIWNKIKGWF
+223 KKKPSLINKIKSWF
-237 GSENTYYDYLYASR
+237 GSPNIEYDYLYSSR
-251 TVVKNAFGV
+251 SVIKNAT
-260 VESIHPKFIN
+260 EITNP
-270 SYSILNKFFSRT
+270 
-282 RVKPINKGGYC
+282 GGYY

-304 VRPHLQK
+304 IRPHLQK

-324 TGGYIQKNY
+324 TGRYIQKNY

-339 PEKDESFTHEKHFKV
+339 PEAGEPFTHEKHFKV

-360 ITNVDGYV
+360 MTNVDGYV

-379 CKAND
+379 CKANN

-391 YYGYA
+391 FYGYA

-410 AFWDTMA
+410 TFWDTMA
-417 NDKNFYMECNSP
+417 NDKNFYMECDSP
-429 SCINKVPHEGLVIKK
+429 SCINKVAHEGLVIKK
-444 EDMRSRA
+444 EDMISRA
-451 WKLKCFAF
+451 WKLKCFYF

-467 DAGIENIEDN
+467 DAGEENIEDN